1 MFTITLTRQ
10 QLYELYYEG
19 PEATIDLIEGLLEEL
34 ADFEQL
40 LGARQQ
46 RIIDAQH
53 ERNERQAAQLKG
65 VKEKLE
71 RQVCLN
77 YQLTRRLQELQAEL
91 ERHERGEVRRDSH
104 NSSLP
109 PASDPPAVKARNA
122 VRRTRSLR
130 RKTGRK
136 VGGQPGHRG
145 ATLVRVAPPTGW
157 SPTSRS
163 TAAGA
168 RRHSPTGR

>member
-1 MFTITLTRQ
+1 VFTITLTRQ

-19 PEATIDLIEGLLEEL
+19 PEATIHLIEGLLEEL
-34 ADFEQL
+34 ADQERI
-40 LGARQQ
+40 LGERQQ
-46 RIIDAQH
+46 RVIDAQH
-53 ERNERQAAQLKG
+53 ERHERQAAQLKR

-71 RQVCLN
+71 RQECLN

-91 ERHERGEVRRDSH
+91 ERCERGEVRRDSH

-109 PASDPPAVKARNA
+109 PASDPPGVKAQNA

-130 RKTGRK
+130 RWTGRR

-145 ATLVRVAPPTGW
+145 STLVRVAAPDRIDLLEK
-157 SPTSRS
+157 SVD
-163 TAAGA
+163 
-168 RRHSPTGR
+168 